1 MCLCQRL
8 GLVFGSRLRATD
20 ITTLE
25 RSDEATREA
34 AVAYIDQQ
42 EQMASVFNILS
53 TVPSDDLLPPPA
65 SFSAPEPVISNTSDD
80 EKDDKRVI
88 IMTDKDDSAGGQE
101 KETNN
106 NMVFIH
112 QLQYDNNILND
123 QISSLEQS
131 LNIANTE
138 ADRLRSELWEQ
149 RRICEEEHIMQ
160 LNKYNIEYQSYI
172 RKSIDDANTIAS
184 QLNTIHSL
192 QEDNQRLLDEARN
205 LKNNPSPMPEIVDN
219 QLIIDPPESEN
230 EPIKNNNNNNNN
242 NETVPVE
249 STSESGRVRALVKQF
264 EEGNTPRK

>member
-1 MCLCQRL
+1 MSLCQRL

-20 ITTLE
+20 ISTLE
-25 RSDEATREA
+25 RTDEATREA

-65 SFSAPEPVISNTSDD
+65 SFSAPEPVISRTSDD
-80 EKDDKRVI
+80 DKKDDKRVI
-88 IMTDKDDSAGGQE
+88 IMTDKDDFAGG
-101 KETNN
+101 ETNN
-106 NMVFIH
+106 KVFI
-112 QLQYDNNILND
+112 QQFQYDNNTLNV

-131 LNIANTE
+131 LDIANSE

-149 RRICEEEHIMQ
+149 RRICEEEHIIQ
-160 LNKYNIEYQSYI
+160 LNKYNIEKQSYMQ
-172 RKSIDDANTIAS
+172 KSIDDANTITN
-184 QLNTIHSL
+184 QLATIQSL
-192 QEDNQRLLDEARN
+192 QEDNQRLQDEARN
-205 LKNNPSPMPEIVDN
+205 LNNNPSPMPEIVDN

-230 EPIKNNNNNNNN
+230 EPINNN

-249 STSESGRVRALVKQF
+249 STSESGRVRALVKLF